1 MSEIKGQLL
10 GIVLVLIVFASVSLA
25 VSGIFTNTVE
35 KVTEKTEATI
45 DAAGEAEDD
54 NELGNNPM
62 RPFLS
67 YYQD

>member
-25 VSGIFTNTVE
+25 VSGIFANTVD

-45 DAAGEAEDD
+45 DAAGETEDP
-54 NELGNNPM
+54 EAPQANPM
-62 RPFLS
+62 RPLLS